1 MEREPLISII
11 TPNYNCASFIAETI
25 ESVLAQTYK
34 NWEMLIQDDCSS
46 DGSLEIALSYAE
58 KDPRIKVESNT
69 KNAGAAISRNN
80 AIRRSQ
86 GEYLS
91 FLDSDD
97 LWVPTKLEKQIKFMQ
112 TNNCDFCYAGYEHI
126 NKNGDSMLIQAK
138 AIKHLTYRRL
148 LLHCW
153 TGCLTVIYKQDLSNK
168 IYGPVL
174 KNCNDHGLFLKVM
187 PHIKNA
193 MGISECLGMYR
204 IREGGKKK
212 KKTGKL
218 KSFFQLFHDIE
229 GLNYIT
235 ATFCLMTQILIKRFY
250 KYKEITAN
258 ESCTN
263 NI

>member
-1 MEREPLISII
+1 MNKEPLISII
-11 TPNYNCASFIAETI
+11 TPNYNCAQYIGETI

-34 NWEMLIQDDCSS
+34 NWELLIQDDCST
-46 DGSLEIALSYAE
+46 DESLDIALCYAK
-58 KDPRIKVESNT
+58 KDSRIKVESNIG
-69 KNAGAAISRNN
+69 NFGAAVSRNN

-112 TNNCDFCYAGYEHI
+112 SNNCDFSYACYEHI
-126 NKNGDSMLIQAK
+126 NTNGYSMLIQAK
-138 AIKHLTYRRL
+138 ATKHLTYRKL

-153 TGCLTVIYKQDLSNK
+153 TGCLTVMYKQDLTNK

-174 KNCNDHGLFLKVM
+174 KNCNDHALFLKVM
-187 PHIKNA
+187 PHMKKA
-193 MGISECLGMYR
+193 MGINECLGLYR
-204 IREGGKKK
+204 IRKGSISRKKFS
-212 KKTGKL
+212 KL
-218 KSFFQLFHDIE
+218 ASFYQLFHDNE

-235 ATFCLMTQILIKRFY
+235 ATFCLLTQILIKKLY
-250 KYKEITAN
+250 KYRKITIN
-258 ESCTN
+258 ESCSN